1 VRTLLRAL
9 GGWGKDWR
17 MASYL
22 LFESPYC
29 RELMQL
35 GYEDGLRQ
43 RDELT
48 SFLFGGQGQQ
58 V

>member
-1 VRTLLRAL
+1 
-9 GGWGKDWR
+9 

-29 RELMQL
+29 RELMKL
-35 GYEDGLRQ
+35 GYEDGLGQ

-48 SFLFGGQGQQ
+48 AFLFGGGRQA
-58 V
+58 